1 MNPSDGTL
9 KELLRNCRS
18 IAVVGLSAQPDRP
31 SHRVA
36 AYLQAQGYQV
46 IPVNPQLDTVLG
58 ERCYPD
64 LAAIGQPVDL
74 VDVFRKPQDC
84 LPVAQAAVA
93 LGAKALWL
101 QLGVVDEAAARTA
114 QAGGLTVVMDRCL
127 MVEHARL
134 LGR

>member
-134 LGR
+134 LGH

>member
-9 KELLRNCRS
+9 KELLRSCRS

-64 LAAIGQPVDL
+64 LAAIGHPVDL

-101 QLGVVDEAAARTA
+101 QLGGVDEAAARTA

>member
-9 KELLRNCRS
+9 KELLRSCRS

-64 LAAIGQPVDL
+64 LAAIGHPVDL

-134 LGR
+134 LGH

>member
-9 KELLRNCRS
+9 KELLRSCRS

-64 LAAIGQPVDL
+64 LAAIGHPVDL

>member
-9 KELLRNCRS
+9 KELLRSCRS